1 MNQITSG
8 TGLRIN
14 GSIVIV
20 TEYQHVKPGKGGA
33 FMRVKLKNIKTQQV
47 LEKTF
52 KSSDKLEDVALEERK
67 LQLLYQSGDSFH
79 FMDTT
84 SFEQMDISKN
94 VIGDDVRF
102 LKENQEVTGICYND
116 EVLKINLPI
125 FVTAEI
131 THTEPGFRG
140 DTSKAGNKPATV
152 DTSTVI
158 QVPLFINVGDKIKID
173 TRTGEYVERVK
184 A

>member
-1 MNQITSG
+1 MISMNQITSG

-47 LEKTF
+47 MEKTF
-52 KSSDKLEDVALEERK
+52 KTSDKLEDVVLEERK

-84 SFEQMDISKN
+84 SFEQMDIPKN
-94 VIGDDVRF
+94 VIGDDERF

-116 EVLKINLPI
+116 EVLKINL
-125 FVTAEI
+125 
-131 THTEPGFRG
+131 GC
-140 DTSKAGNKPATV
+140 SKFIAQLNNIHARFNG
-152 DTSTVI
+152 
-158 QVPLFINVGDKIKID
+158 LFCNFKELLIRINLRIKNQI
-173 TRTGEYVERVK
+173 
-184 A
+184 